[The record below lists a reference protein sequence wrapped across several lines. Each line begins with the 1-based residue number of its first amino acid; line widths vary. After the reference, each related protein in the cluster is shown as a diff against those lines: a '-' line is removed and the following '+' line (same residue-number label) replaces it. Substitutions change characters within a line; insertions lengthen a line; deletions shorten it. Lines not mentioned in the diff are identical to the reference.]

1 MTAQNEK
8 NVTIYM
14 ISKYEVES
22 ANIKPVLKHL
32 QGNEGTYDAPLH
44 LVVDGYNE
52 DPRELSEIPSVVRY
66 FKKINKR
73 FAQWL
78 KPTISIDTIKLVMQ
92 ILLSKKVTGVEGAL
106 NGSMKHIHVREGEW
120 VKLVNKWARV
130 SPMGL
135 EYAAHLAFDAFP
147 AMCKVKGFTTSDPSL
162 MLLNNMIET
171 GYPISQKILKTGH
184 SALKLYCF
192 NDTTIELRLYYKENN
207 RFLIQKIVLDTPN
220 LESESLTLKFKED
233 LDAWILS
240 VTGLKTEDGEF
251 DII

>member
-1 MTAQNEK
+1 MNEQNEK

-14 ISKYEVES
+14 ISKYEVETS
-22 ANIKPVLKHL
+22 DIKPVLIHL
-32 QGNEGTYDAPLH
+32 HGKQGTYDAPLH

-52 DPRELSEIPSVVRY
+52 DPRELSEIPSVIRY

-73 FAQWL
+73 FNQWL

-92 ILLSKKVTGVEGAL
+92 ILLSKKVTGVEGTL

-147 AMCKVKGFTTSDPSL
+147 MMCKVPGFKTRNPSL

-171 GYPISQKILKTGH
+171 GYPISQKILKTGN
-184 SALKLYCF
+184 SALKVYCF
-192 NDTTIELRLYYKENN
+192 NDTSIELRLYYKENLN
-207 RFLIQKIVLDTPN
+207 FIVQKIVLDTPN
-220 LESESLTLKFKED
+220 LESESLTLKFKEEI
-233 LDAWILS
+233 DAWILS
-240 VTGLKTEDGEF
+240 ITGLSIDNGEF